1 MNRAERR
8 KYERA
13 GKRIIKKVPQAAEL
27 ARQDAIRSMCKGEYN
42 TPYFKALANVYIDFQ
57 EGKITKQRYEE
68 LTAKI
73 TLGEEDDDAL

>member
-8 KYERA
+8 KYEKI

-27 ARQDAIRSMCKGEYN
+27 ARKKAINSMCKGEYN
-42 TPYFKALANVYIDFQ
+42 TPYFRALANVYIDFQ

-73 TLGEEDDDAL
+73 TMGEEDDE

>member
-8 KYERA
+8 KYEKI
-13 GKRIIKKVPQAAEL
+13 GKKVVKKFPHAAEL

-42 TPYFKALANVYIDFQ
+42 TPYFRALANVYIDFQ

-73 TLGEEDDDAL
+73 TLGEEDDE